1 MKLILVRH
9 EEKTNKIGFFSEL
22 TEKGKYYSKNIIPNE
37 IDKIIKYPNKVD
49 AIFSSPYY
57 RTLETI
63 QYYAEKYNKKVN
75 IENSLCEYINNTYFI
90 YNKWKYD
97 WAEIHNQKYYNLK
110 KIFNNNYHSLISII
124 SINDNSNNIL
134 ESQVEFENRINYFIN
149 YLKNNYEQN
158 SVIILSTH
166 MSVINMIYYLYNN
179 YGDNNKNL
187 LKYTDFGKVIA
198 INI

>member
-1 MKLILVRH
+1 MKLILIRH
-9 EEKTNKIGFFSEL
+9 EERINEIGFFSEL
-22 TEKGKYYSKNIIPNE
+22 TEKGIYYSKYIIPNE
-37 IDKIIKYPNKVD
+37 IDKIIKYSNKVD

-63 QYYAEKYNKKVN
+63 QYYAEKYNKKIN
-75 IENSLCEYINNTYFI
+75 IENSLCEYVNNTYFI

-97 WAEIHNQKYYNLK
+97 WTEIHNPKYYNLK
-110 KIFNNNYHSLISII
+110 KIFNNNYHSLISIND
-124 SINDNSNNIL
+124 INNVSDNIL
-134 ESQVEFENRINYFIN
+134 ESEIEFKNRINNFIN

-166 MSVINMIYYLYNN
+166 MNVINMIYYLYNN
-179 YGDNNKNL
+179 ENNNENL
-187 LKYTDFGKVIA
+187 LDVKDFGKIIT